1 MFPASAVPLLLR
13 FAAAAI
19 TGAAA
24 LVALRS
30 VHREEAV
37 AALRRDVRD
46 ALRRLDEPPA
56 VLVTGFRAHG
66 KSALINTACRALA
79 AEAGPVLLRT
89 ETAPRGPGG
98 ATLARLVV
106 RAAVA
111 RGSSEEEEEE
121 EEGGGSEDEE
131 EEDAVVEMVDAPAL
145 PEPGILT
152 RSDVEA
158 AVCGSPGNPPPDC
171 VILVLR
177 CGGPSKESRVAVKK
191 LADIATVVRERGLQ
205 FVVVLTH
212 KKHIK
217 SKRQAEELRREIAL
231 RARTDCVYFIENYT
245 AGNMLHLRRPWTSKN
260 NFETHFTVLTMMRQ
274 CIEFT
279 KLHRSNLARKA
290 NDNANSSR
298 LL

>member
-1 MFPASAVPLLLR
+1 MSLPRSWSRGSGPTGRAPSSTPRAVPSPLR
-13 FAAAAI
+13 PGRCSSGLRRPRGALEALHSPAMSSVLRWR
-19 TGAAA
+19 GAAA
-24 LVALRS
+24 
-30 VHREEAV
+30 
-37 AALRRDVRD
+37 RR
-46 ALRRLDEPPA
+46 RR
-56 VLVTGFRAHG
+56 R
-66 KSALINTACRALA
+66 R
-79 AEAGPVLLRT
+79 RRRR
-89 ETAPRGPGG
+89 RGG
-98 ATLARLVV
+98 L
-106 RAAVA
+106 
-111 RGSSEEEEEE
+111 EK
-121 EEGGGSEDEE
+121 EE

-177 CGGPSKESRVAVKK
+177 CGGPSKGSRVAVKK

-217 SKRQAEELRREIAL
+217 SMRQAEELRREIAL
-231 RARTDCVYFIENYT
+231 RARTDCVYFIENYA

-260 NFETHFTVLTMMRQ
+260 NFETHFTVLTMLRQ

-290 NDNANSSR
+290 NDNASSSR
-298 LL
+298 LP

>member
-1 MFPASAVPLLLR
+1 
-13 FAAAAI
+13 
-19 TGAAA
+19 
-24 LVALRS
+24 
-30 VHREEAV
+30 
-37 AALRRDVRD
+37 
-46 ALRRLDEPPA
+46 
-56 VLVTGFRAHG
+56 
-66 KSALINTACRALA
+66 
-79 AEAGPVLLRT
+79 
-89 ETAPRGPGG
+89 
-98 ATLARLVV
+98 
-106 RAAVA
+106 
-111 RGSSEEEEEE
+111 
-121 EEGGGSEDEE
+121 
-131 EEDAVVEMVDAPAL
+131 MVDAPAL

-245 AGNMLHLRRPWTSKN
+245 AGNMLHLLRPWTSKN

>member
-19 TGAAA
+19 TGVAAF
-24 LVALRS
+24 VALRS

-79 AEAGPVLLRT
+79 ADAGPVLLRT

-111 RGSSEEEEEE
+111 RGSSQEEE

-191 LADIATVVRERGLQ
+191 LADIATVVRERG
-205 FVVVLTH
+205 
-212 KKHIK
+212 I
-217 SKRQAEELRREIAL
+217 S
-231 RARTDCVYFIENYT
+231 
-245 AGNMLHLRRPWTSKN
+245 LHP
-260 NFETHFTVLTMMRQ
+260 
-274 CIEFT
+274 
-279 KLHRSNLARKA
+279 
-290 NDNANSSR
+290 
-298 LL
+298 

>member
-1 MFPASAVPLLLR
+1 MFPPSAVPLLLR
-13 FAAAAI
+13 FAAAAV

-24 LVALRS
+24 LIALRC

-37 AALRRDVRD
+37 AALRRDVSN
-46 ALRRLDEPPA
+46 ALRLLDEPPA

-98 ATLARLVV
+98 ATFARQVV
-106 RAAVA
+106 RVAVA
-111 RGSSEEEEEE
+111 RGSGEKEEEEEE
-121 EEGGGSEDEE
+121 ED
-131 EEDAVVEMVDAPAL
+131 EDAVVEMVDAPAL
-145 PEPGILT
+145 PDPGILT
-152 RSDVEA
+152 RADVEA

-177 CGGPSKESRVAVKK
+177 CGGSSKESRMAVKK
-191 LADIATVVRERGLQ
+191 LADIATV
-205 FVVVLTH
+205 
-212 KKHIK
+212 
-217 SKRQAEELRREIAL
+217 SMRQAEELRREIAS

-260 NFETHFTVLTMMRQ
+260 NFDTHFTVLTMMRQ

-279 KLHRSNLARKA
+279 KLHRSNLAQKA
-290 NDNANSSR
+290 NDNAGSR
-298 LL
+298 KLP

>member
-1 MFPASAVPLLLR
+1 MFPPSAVPLLLR
-13 FAAAAI
+13 FAAAAV

-24 LVALRS
+24 LIALRC

-37 AALRRDVRD
+37 AALRRDVSN
-46 ALRRLDEPPA
+46 ALRLLDEPPA

-98 ATLARLVV
+98 ATFARQVV

-111 RGSSEEEEEE
+111 RGSGEKEEEEEE
-121 EEGGGSEDEE
+121 ED
-131 EEDAVVEMVDAPAL
+131 EDAVVEMVDAPAL
-145 PEPGILT
+145 PDPGILT
-152 RSDVEA
+152 RADVEA

-177 CGGPSKESRVAVKK
+177 CGGSSKESRMAVKK

-205 FVVVLTH
+205 FVVILTH

-217 SKRQAEELRREIAL
+217 SMRQAEELRREIAS

-260 NFETHFTVLTMMRQ
+260 NFDTHFTVLTMMRQ

-279 KLHRSNLARKA
+279 KLHRSNLAQKA
-290 NDNANSSR
+290 NDNAGSR
-298 LL
+298 KLP